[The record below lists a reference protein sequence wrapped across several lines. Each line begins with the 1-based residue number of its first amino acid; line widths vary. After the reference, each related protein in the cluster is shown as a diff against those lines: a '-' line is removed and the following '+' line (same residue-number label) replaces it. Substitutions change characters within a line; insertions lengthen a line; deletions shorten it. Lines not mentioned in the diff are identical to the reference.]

1 MPASPD
7 VGARY
12 AEQVARLVDE
22 AEIDLLR
29 LLART
34 LRTGIGDEGWIQ
46 SRLSEIQS
54 IRRRAAV
61 VATRLDLT
69 MAQRINQVV
78 LQAYNAG
85 AALALPDLDDLGIKP
100 RPPADALAAARKAAR
115 QAAQR
120 AHAAIELIPTLL
132 ADAYRQ
138 AVLAASEEVLG
149 GAVTRIAA
157 SQHAL
162 DRLLADG
169 IRGFTDSAGRTWS
182 LDTYLEMAVRTTTG
196 QAAVQGHV
204 DTLTASGVDLVV
216 VSDAPR
222 ECPLCRPWE
231 GKVLST
237 SGATTGTVELRPS
250 VVDGTTVRVTV
261 AGTLEQARA
270 AGLQHPNCRH
280 NVLAYLP
287 GATRLTPAA
296 AEPAGYEASQR
307 QREIERTIRAWKRR
321 QAIALDDTA
330 AARASGKVRDWQAIL
345 RDHVDEHGLKRLP
358 YREQIGQ
365 AH

>member
-1 MPASPD
+1 VPASPD

-12 AEQVARLVDE
+12 AAQVARLVDE

-29 LLART
+29 LLATT
-34 LRTGIGDEGWIQ
+34 LRTGIGDEGWIE
-46 SRLSEIQS
+46 SRLAQVQA
-54 IRRRAAV
+54 IRRRAV
-61 VATRLDLT
+61 LTATRLDLT
-69 MAQRINQVV
+69 MAEHV
-78 LQAYNAG
+78 LAAVRQAYNAG
-85 AALALPDLDDLGIKP
+85 SALALTDLEQLGVKP
-100 RPPADALAAARKAAR
+100 AVTHDPLATARTMAQQALD
-115 QAAQR
+115 QV
-120 AHAAIELIPTLL
+120 HSAIELAPRILL
-132 ADAYRQ
+132 SAYEQ
-138 AVLAASEEVLG
+138 AVAAGSLEVLG
-149 GAVTRIAA
+149 GKVTRLQA
-157 SQHAL
+157 SQHVL
-162 DRLLADG
+162 DRLLAAG
-169 IRGFTDSAGRTWS
+169 IRGYVDSAGRSWS
-182 LDTYLEMAVRTTTG
+182 LDTYVEMAVRTTTG

-204 DTLTASGVDLVV
+204 DTLAASGVDLIV

-250 VVDGTTVRVTV
+250 VVDGTTVKVTV

-280 NVLAYLP
+280 NVSAYLP
-287 GATRLTPAA
+287 GATRVTPAA
-296 AEPAGYEASQR
+296 AEPGGYEASQR

-321 QAIALDDTA
+321 QAIALDDAA

-345 RDHVDEHGLKRLP
+345 RDHVEANDLKRLS

>member
-12 AEQVARLVDE
+12 AAEVARLVDE

-29 LLART
+29 LLATT

-46 SRLSEIQS
+46 SRLAEVQT
-54 IRRRAAV
+54 IRRRAAR

-69 MAQRINQVV
+69 IAQRINQVV

-85 AALALPDLDDLGIKP
+85 AALALPDLEELGVKP
-100 RPPADALAAARKAAR
+100 HPPGDALTAAR
-115 QAAQR
+115 QAARQAITR
-120 AHAAIELIPTLL
+120 AHAAIELVPSLL
-132 ADAYRQ
+132 ADAYRT
-138 AVLAASEEVLG
+138 AILAASEEVLG

-169 IRGFTDSAGRTWS
+169 IRGFTDSAGRAWS

-204 DTLTASGVDLVV
+204 DTLAASGVDLIV

-250 VVDGTTVRVTV
+250 VIDGTTVRVTV

-280 NVLAYLP
+280 NVSAYLP
-287 GATRLTPAA
+287 GATTVRPATADPAA
-296 AEPAGYEASQR
+296 YEATQR
-307 QREIERTIRAWKRR
+307 QRTIERTIRSWKRR
-321 QAIALDDTA
+321 QAIALDDAA
-330 AARASGKVRDWQAIL
+330 AARASSKVRDWQSVL
-345 RDHVDEHGLKRLP
+345 RDHVDEHGLKRLS